1 MFSRIFR
8 SPAAIACLLFV
19 SGLLLTAWNTGRDA
33 FLILSPATGYDPKR
47 FFLQYST
54 LPRFAT
60 AIIVGAALSLSG
72 ALLQQVLRNPLASPT
87 TLGTSAGANLALA
100 TALLAFPAMEGLGRD
115 TIAICGAALSA
126 LLVLAISGRKG
137 SSPLSFILAG
147 LMVGLWCSALS
158 ALLVLLNERYLSSLF
173 IWGAGSLAIQ
183 GWAIPASLLP
193 KVVVCSALAAMLVRP
208 LSLMEL
214 GEAGATSAGVSVKH
228 VRIIAIAVAVVLS
241 ALTTAAVGVIGF
253 VGLVAPA
260 IARLAGARRI
270 SQQLLWAPVIG
281 AGLLLLTDE
290 TVKLLSTATGAFLP
304 TGSMTALFGAPI
316 VLFLLTKLRTGH
328 RHLPGM
334 GDGQQRHWHIPK
346 TVLILLGLLVIAGLA
361 AAVLVGRLPGGNW
374 DILHISEWDAILI
387 YRWPR
392 VVAAF
397 AAGIMLGAAGVIL
410 QRITGNEM
418 ASPEILGV
426 SAGATAGVAL
436 ALFTFTST
444 GLLIQLGFAGL
455 GAMAVL
461 TLVLIFGIRS
471 GFAPER
477 ILLTGVVLTALLDA
491 FIGILAAGGDPR
503 AMMLIRWM
511 SGSTY
516 FVDATLARV
525 ALVCA
530 AIFSTFALLAQRWL
544 DLLPLGPATA
554 RSVGLH
560 ISMSRSLLLILSA
573 LMTAAATLVVGP
585 LSFVGLVGPHLAREI
600 GLHRGRPQLIGGA
613 ISAGCL
619 MVFADWIGR
628 MVAFPYQMPAGLIAA
643 LVGAPFLIAILMK
656 KNKY

>member
-1 MFSRIFR
+1 
-8 SPAAIACLLFV
+8 
-19 SGLLLTAWNTGRDA
+19 
-33 FLILSPATGYDPKR
+33 
-47 FFLQYST
+47 
-54 LPRFAT
+54 
-60 AIIVGAALSLSG
+60 
-72 ALLQQVLRNPLASPT
+72 
-87 TLGTSAGANLALA
+87 
-100 TALLAFPAMEGLGRD
+100 
-115 TIAICGAALSA
+115 
-126 LLVLAISGRKG
+126 
-137 SSPLSFILAG
+137 
-147 LMVGLWCSALS
+147 
-158 ALLVLLNERYLSSLF
+158 
-173 IWGAGSLAIQ
+173 
-183 GWAIPASLLP
+183 
-193 KVVVCSALAAMLVRP
+193 
-208 LSLMEL
+208 
-214 GEAGATSAGVSVKH
+214 
-228 VRIIAIAVAVVLS
+228 
-241 ALTTAAVGVIGF
+241 
-253 VGLVAPA
+253 
-260 IARLAGARRI
+260 
-270 SQQLLWAPVIG
+270 
-281 AGLLLLTDE
+281 
-290 TVKLLSTATGAFLP
+290 
-304 TGSMTALFGAPI
+304 
-316 VLFLLTKLRTGH
+316 
-328 RHLPGM
+328 M
-334 GDGQQRHWHIPK
+334 GDGQVRQWHIPK
-346 TVLILLGLLVIAGLA
+346 AILILLGLLVIAGLA
-361 AAVLVGRLPGGNW
+361 AAVLVGRLPGGHW
-374 DILHISEWDAILI
+374 DILQLSEWDDILI

-410 QRITGNEM
+410 QRLTGNEM

-426 SAGATAGVAL
+426 SAGATVGVAL
-436 ALFTFTST
+436 ALFTFTSR
-444 GLLIQLGFAGL
+444 GLLLQLGFAGL
-455 GAMAVL
+455 GAMTVL

-516 FVDATLARV
+516 FVDSTLARV

-530 AIFSTFALLAQRWL
+530 AIFCTFALLAQRWL

-573 LMTAAATLVVGP
+573 LMTGAATLVVGP

-643 LVGAPFLIAILMK
+643 LIGAPFLIAVLMK